1 MWLNVSVGRRKKKQI
16 ATQHIDRNKVLT
28 VRGNPHDD
36 PNLSTFVSTGVNH
49 LRGWCLKGNTLKGHS
64 WTGKAGSLCLVPLC
78 LQSQYPNAFVTA
90 LDSFSVSRKQDW
102 KGHAADHPDGVH
114 PVEEL
119 CDCRHAE
126 WQHLYLPHDGR
137 SPDARQN
144 HRQGPCWAHFRPVG

>member
-1 MWLNVSVGRRKKKQI
+1 MRLSASVGRRKKKQI
-16 ATQHIDRNKVLT
+16 ATQNIDRNKVLT

-64 WTGKAGSLCLVPLC
+64 WTGKAGIPLPCASLLAITVW
-78 LQSQYPNAFVTA
+78 NTFVTA
-90 LDSFSVSRKQDW
+90 LDSVSMSRKQDW
-102 KGHAADHPDGVH
+102 KGHAANHPDGVH

-126 WQHLYLPHDGR
+126 WQHIYFPHDGR